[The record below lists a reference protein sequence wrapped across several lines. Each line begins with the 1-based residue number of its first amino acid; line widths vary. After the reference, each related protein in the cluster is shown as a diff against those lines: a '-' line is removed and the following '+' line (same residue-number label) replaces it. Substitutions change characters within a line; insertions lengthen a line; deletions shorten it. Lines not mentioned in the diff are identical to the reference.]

1 MQRLNPMSVPEDHRP
16 WIHGSHRAFRGA
28 TTPKSCADV
37 EIGARLTT
45 LFTTE
50 PDGPNGGRNQVSAL
64 VVDDDDFTRVLLVR
78 TLESTNVGAVTQASD
93 AASAMRLADTERP
106 SLAIVDLD
114 LGPGPNGIDLAHG
127 LRRLI
132 PTIAIII
139 LSSYQDPRL
148 VGSTRPMPL
157 GAIYVSKRSVGD
169 TRVLEEAV
177 AEVMTS
183 PLAERASP
191 SQAATGGRKLSDN
204 QVEIMRLVAEGYSN
218 AEIARRRSLTEAAV
232 AKAVARLVKQLGLVT
247 GEHDN
252 VRVLITQAYY
262 ELIGSSRVRRD

>member
-1 MQRLNPMSVPEDHRP
+1 MTA
-16 WIHGSHRAFRGA
+16 I
-28 TTPKSCADV
+28 
-37 EIGARLTT
+37 
-45 LFTTE
+45 
-50 PDGPNGGRNQVSAL
+50 
-64 VVDDDDFTRVLLVR
+64 VVDDDDFTRVLLTR
-78 TLESTNVGAVTQASD
+78 TLESAGYDGVSEAAD
-93 AASAMRLADTERP
+93 AATAMRLADEHRP
-106 SLAIVDLD
+106 TLAILDLD

-132 PTIAIII
+132 PAIAIII

-148 VGSTRPMPL
+148 VGSNRPMPI

-169 TRVLEEAV
+169 ARVLEDAV
-177 AEVMTS
+177 SEVLAA
-183 PLAERASP
+183 PLAERVAPAPAS
-191 SQAATGGRKLSDN
+191 GGSRKLSDN

-232 AKAVARLVKQLGLVT
+232 AKAVARLVKQLDLQAGA
-247 GEHDN
+247 HDN